1 MSVNWMYNERVV
13 FRIMKAVQAKVLTFR
28 YKGQK
33 APVFENVFFE
43 LEPGQIAAITGP
55 SGCGKSTLGYCICGV
70 IPRLIKGDFS
80 GEVTLSGRAGIVFQ
94 DPDTQIFLPTVEDEL
109 AFGPENLCLSREEI
123 EARISSTLELIG
135 LTDVRQENPSRLSGG
150 QKQLVALGGVL
161 TLSPDIIILDET
173 LSQLDEKAQETVK
186 KVLLALK
193 QQGKALIMIEHDK
206 NNLAIADQIWL
217 LEQAQLVRLPSLGE
231 V

>member
-1 MSVNWMYNERVV
+1 
-13 FRIMKAVQAKVLTFR
+13 MKAVQAKVLTFR